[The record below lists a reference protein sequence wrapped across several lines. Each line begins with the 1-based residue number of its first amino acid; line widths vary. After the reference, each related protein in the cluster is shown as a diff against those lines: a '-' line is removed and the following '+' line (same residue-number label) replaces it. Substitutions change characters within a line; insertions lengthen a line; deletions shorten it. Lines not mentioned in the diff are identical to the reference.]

1 MKSGAIYGT
10 ASMID
15 GLADRIEEE
24 LGEKLT
30 VIITGGNSDSIVR
43 VCKREIIYD
52 SNLLLDGLNIIYK
65 KNKKSEK

>member
-15 GLADRIEEE
+15 GRADRIEEE

-30 VIITGGNSDSIVR
+30 VIMTGGNSDSIVP
-43 VCKREIIYD
+43 VCNREIIYD

-65 KNKKSEK
+65 KNKKE